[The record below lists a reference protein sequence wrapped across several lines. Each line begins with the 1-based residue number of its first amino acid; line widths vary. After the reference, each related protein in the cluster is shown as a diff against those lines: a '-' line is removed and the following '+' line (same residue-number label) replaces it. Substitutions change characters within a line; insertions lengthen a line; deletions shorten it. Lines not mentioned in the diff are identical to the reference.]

1 MEEGST
7 SPQYLRRSSRLRGRW
22 RKTQVK
28 GPHFI
33 DFGGETPEKPPTGRS
48 PPHPQPD
55 IETSPP
61 DVDVSPSRSELEDS
75 PPPQQDFEVIP
86 RKTPEI
92 DPSQQEVY
100 DYLESLEKIAAGP
113 STSSTLPHITQDAQV
128 QSLKQ
133 EVFELEVLNRH
144 IKQENE
150 ALKEQSKVD
159 KIIHDNTIYIWD
171 YGRKRRRN

>member
-7 SPQYLRRSSRLRGRW
+7 SPQYLRRSSRIRGRW
-22 RKTQVK
+22 RKTQGK

-33 DFGGETPEKPPTGRS
+33 DLGGETPEKPLVGRC
-48 PPHPQPD
+48 PPHPQPN

-61 DVDVSPSRSELEDS
+61 DVDVSLSRPELEDS
-75 PPPQQDFEVIP
+75 PPPQQDFQVSP

-100 DYLESLEKIAAGP
+100 DYLESLDKTATSP

-128 QSLKQ
+128 QSLK
-133 EVFELEVLNRH
+133 
-144 IKQENE
+144 
-150 ALKEQSKVD
+150 
-159 KIIHDNTIYIWD
+159 
-171 YGRKRRRN
+171 